1 MTMSTRSRRPLRS
14 RLLRLL
20 PGQALVRAR
29 PAGRPVLRPTSIADP
44 AEHQAHQATWLQERA
59 LRSHRR
65 KIASRFAMAISV
77 AAMVLTL
84 FFLSMQT
91 SNPLERAQMAQT
103 AQGAL
108 KVQVAEPTQWV
119 TTEETARPGVGDAM
133 ITHVATSRL

>member
-29 PAGRPVLRPTSIADP
+29 PAGRPVLRPTSIAGP
-44 AEHQAHQATWLQERA
+44 AEHQAHQATWLQDRA

-65 KIASRFAMAISV
+65 KIASRFALAISV

-91 SNPLERAQMAQT
+91 SNPLERAQT

-133 ITHVATSRL
+133 ITHVVTSRL

>member
-44 AEHQAHQATWLQERA
+44 AEHQAHQATWLKERA

-91 SNPLERAQMAQT
+91 SNPLERAQT

>member
-1 MTMSTRSRRPLRS
+1 
-14 RLLRLL
+14 
-20 PGQALVRAR
+20 
-29 PAGRPVLRPTSIADP
+29 LRPTSIADP

-91 SNPLERAQMAQT
+91 SNPLERAQMAQR
-103 AQGAL
+103 AL

-119 TTEETARPGVGDAM
+119 TTEETARLGVGDAM